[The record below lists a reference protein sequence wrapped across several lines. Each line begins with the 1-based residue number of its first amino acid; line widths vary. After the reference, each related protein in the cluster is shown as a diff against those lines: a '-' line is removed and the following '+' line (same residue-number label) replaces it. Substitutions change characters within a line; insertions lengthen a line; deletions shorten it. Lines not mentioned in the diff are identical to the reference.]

1 MEGWLVAE
9 SLVNTQPRQWIVYGL
24 MLTALTYALLRTAGN
39 LKEMHRLRRLGK
51 RRARYYAVRVWG
63 ASSGPLQV
71 VLVAECLV
79 TDALC
84 ALFLRALYDV
94 TLW

>member
-1 MEGWLVAE
+1 MKGWLVAE
-9 SLVNTQPRQWIVYGL
+9 SLKNTPPGQWIVYGF

-39 LKEMHRLRRLGK
+39 LREIYRLRRLGK
-51 RRARYYAVRVWG
+51 QRARHYAVRVWG
-63 ASSGPLQV
+63 ASPGPLQL
-71 VLVAECLV
+71 VLAAECLV

-84 ALFLRALYDV
+84 ALLLLALCDV